1 MCQFFS
7 SGGQSTGVS
16 ALASVLP
23 MNIQN
28 LFPLGLTGLIFM
40 QSKGLSRVFSNSQE
54 SSPTPLFKKKTLLY
68 LLLRDGYMS
77 VFPYSMKRQKHSYD
91 YL

>member
-1 MCQFFS
+1 MRQFFS

-23 MNIQN
+23 MNIQD

-54 SSPTPLFKKKTLLY
+54 SSPTPQFKKKKIY
-68 LLLRDGYMS
+68 SLLRDGYKS